1 MRIAKFLLILT
12 VFSLA
17 AACAPQRDVARPYPA
32 PSERSCAPWPRGV
45 SLRLE
50 PSAGGRYAISLGG
63 LSPGEPFSLRY
74 VVSRGDFQV
83 EEAFDAQTD
92 AQGGYRTFSVEISP
106 APTSTV
112 SYPYPPAD
120 LPRGSAATYWD
131 FTLLRGEERYC
142 MTVSMIP

>member
-17 AACAPQRDVARPYPA
+17 TACAPQVDEAYPA
-32 PSERSCAPWPRGV
+32 PSERSCAPWLRGV

-50 PSAGGRYAISLGG
+50 PSTGGRYAISLGG